1 LSPAAADK
9 LREQRQHVAL
19 HASHVLRVD
28 YDHRNKCALRPCS
41 QASSEARLVVRL
53 LKKKRE
59 RRETR
64 FKDMKKRK
72 KAKKKQERKK
82 RYDEMKEMKEVTE
95 LKEVK
100 AAWDGAAAEQN
111 AASRDKHSGGGS
123 GDDGG
128 GGSNDVVK
136 GLDGIAATKPT
147 TNVTEQRAVALNRTG
162 TVDVGDIRGGETE
175 CMSTESV
182 GRQINEGTAE
192 SCCNTVADFLS
203 SCDMLIEDVDAGEGD
218 ARISTAVVG
227 TSALTA
233 AGSSMATGCHAM
245 IKTDGVA
252 AALALTLDAEAD
264 ANGPAVDEIVTPA
277 TPSLA
282 LLPHSSARPVSES
295 LRPPLLVVQPLQAF
309 PTSHVQAYYDALSQQ
324 AHTNTPKAA
333 SSSGAGPV
341 TESAGYHPDPGQGPS
356 APSAARLSTSVSS
369 PTSKL
374 LPPWERASNIAA
386 EQLEAKVGPCVSA
399 IETKSLTRNTPI
411 S

>member
-1 LSPAAADK
+1 
-9 LREQRQHVAL
+9 
-19 HASHVLRVD
+19 VLRVD

-95 LKEVK
+95 VKEVK
-100 AAWDGAAAEQN
+100 EVTVAKEVQAAWDGAAAEQN
-111 AASRDKHSGGGS
+111 AASRDKRSGGGS

-203 SCDMLIEDVDAGEGD
+203 SCDMLIEDVDAGEGG

-277 TPSLA
+277 TPSL
-282 LLPHSSARPVSES
+282 LPHRDSSAGPVTES

-309 PTSHVQAYYDALSQQ
+309 PTNHVQAYYDALSRQ

-333 SSSGAGPV
+333 SSTGAGPV
-341 TESAGYHPDPGQGPS
+341 TESAGDHPDPGQGPS